1 MASAQTLSRI
11 GNWMSM
17 VALSFAMQ
25 LTDAIAEDNPIDA
38 AIASERSPADRAED
52 AWRKP
57 REVLTF
63 MEVAPD
69 QRVLD
74 FYAGPGYYSELL
86 SRVVGPTGSVLVYN
100 NELYAQAAY
109 SGLMKRLGRNRLPNT
124 KMLKEASNYLTLEP
138 ASLDRVLFV
147 QVYHDLYWQPGGSP
161 EPMGDPKKVL
171 AILFA
176 ALQPNGL
183 VVVVDHVASI
193 ALTLEPC
200 AQILSKRVLS
210 LLEKA
215 MRLRILT
222 TITRCRFS
230 IPQSVAKLISSS
242 TNFADRRATAPNR
255 TEFNRQQGGS

>member
-25 LTDAIAEDNPIDA
+25 LTDAIAEDNPIDV

-57 REVLTF
+57 REVLAF
-63 MEVAPD
+63 MEAAPG

-86 SRVVGPTGSVLVYN
+86 SRVVGPKGSVLVYN

-183 VVVVDHVASI
+183 VVVVDHVANETPRQE
-193 ALTLEPC
+193 LT
-200 AQILSKRVLS
+200 
-210 LLEKA
+210 
-215 MRLRILT
+215 
-222 TITRCRFS
+222 
-230 IPQSVAKLISSS
+230 SVANRLHRIDPRAVRADFEQAGFVFAGESDAFKN
-242 TNFADRRATAPNR
+242 TNDDHTLSVFNPAVRRQTDQFIYKFRRP
-255 TEFNRQQGGS
+255 